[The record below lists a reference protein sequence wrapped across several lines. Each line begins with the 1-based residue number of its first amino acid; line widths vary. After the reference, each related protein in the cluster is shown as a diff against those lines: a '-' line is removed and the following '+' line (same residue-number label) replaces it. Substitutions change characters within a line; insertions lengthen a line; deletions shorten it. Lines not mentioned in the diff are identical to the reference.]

1 MQGTEEPI
9 TLLLFQPLI
18 KLMIV
23 ENRLNSMFSSRLFK
37 EYIMIAANNIFNI
50 REVLTLWIGNGI
62 MKFTQRTILEFL
74 LLLLTKVSFDI
85 SRMEKSTA

>member
-62 MKFTQRTILEFL
+62 MKFTQHTILEFL
-74 LLLLTKVSFDI
+74 LLLLTKLSFDI